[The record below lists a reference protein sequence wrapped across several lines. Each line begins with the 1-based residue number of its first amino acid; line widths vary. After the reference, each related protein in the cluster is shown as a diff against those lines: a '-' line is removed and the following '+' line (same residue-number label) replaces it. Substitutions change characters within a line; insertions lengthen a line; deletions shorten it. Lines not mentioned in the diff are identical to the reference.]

1 MLLRKYGSGHG
12 QQKSLQTHYW
22 AQWFVTQDLTWER
35 YIAFFIYYNM
45 KKQTGS
51 FIIGIGIASILAGIY
66 GGVSSGELLDALSG
80 VLIGVVLIGTVLI
93 QRNKKDNTP

>member
-1 MLLRKYGSGHG
+1 
-12 QQKSLQTHYW
+12 
-22 AQWFVTQDLTWER
+22 
-35 YIAFFIYYNM
+35 M

-93 QRNKKDNTP
+93 ERNKKDNTE